1 MKKIL
6 NHIEFFLARVIGRI
20 VLYLPLKWA
29 LLTGRMIGRL
39 IYYIIP
45 IRKKVTLENLMRSY
59 PEKSTKEI
67 HSIAR
72 NIYINLG
79 MTLIEFM
86 RFPKLTPEFL
96 AKHIKFVNE
105 DLFKQGRLAGKG
117 ILCMSGHFGNWEIMA
132 AAIRAKGYP
141 IVGLVKEQRNKNIGN
156 LVIEYRALVGVETL
170 PLGMAVRGVIKA
182 LKENK
187 LVAIVADQDA
197 HREGVFV
204 NFMGRPSA
212 TAPGPAI
219 FALKTG
225 APLVFG
231 ICVRNKNGHHTV
243 YLQQIP
249 YNDLQGGIT
258 EENIKIL
265 TQRHASVLEEY
276 IKKWPD
282 HWFWMHKRWK
292 TKPEDQITSNQ

>member
-1 MKKIL
+1 MKKFQNEL
-6 NHIEFFLARVIGRI
+6 EYYLAQALGRF

-45 IRKKVTLENLMRSY
+45 IRKNVTLENLKRAY
-59 PEKSTKEI
+59 PEKSNKEI
-67 HSIAR
+67 HTIAR
-72 NIYINLG
+72 DTYINLG

-86 RFPKLTPEFL
+86 RFPGMTPEFL
-96 AKHIKFVNE
+96 TKQIKFVNA
-105 DLFKQGRLAGKG
+105 DLMKQGRLVGKG
-117 ILCMSGHFGNWEIMA
+117 VLCMSGHFGNWEIMG

-141 IVGLVKEQRNKNIGN
+141 IIGLVKEQRNKSVGN
-156 LVIEYRALVGVETL
+156 MVVEYRKLVGVETL
-170 PLGMAVRGVIKA
+170 PLGMAVRGVIKS
-182 LKENK
+182 LKKNK

-204 NFMGRPSA
+204 NFLGRPSS

-225 APLVFG
+225 APLLFG
-231 ICVRNKNGHHTV
+231 VCVRNKNGHHTV
-243 YLQQIP
+243 YLQEIK
-249 YNDLQGGIT
+249 YDDLQGGVT

-265 TQRHASVLEEY
+265 TQRHASVLEEC

-292 TKPEDQITSNQ
+292 TKPEDLVLQ